1 MDTLG
6 RHTLAISEDGKV
18 FSWGSS
24 TEGQLGHGMCEPSH
38 IPRLILSLDGI
49 KVVQVECG
57 WNHSLCLSADGRVFA
72 FGSGDEGK
80 LGLGNTLDF
89 VVPFTVNY
97 FIHNNIRIN
106 KISAGHFHS
115 AAVDDDG
122 YLYTWGSGVCGV
134 LGHGNSE
141 RQLLPKRVTLW
152 QLCADRAQPNQH
164 TAYVPWNR
172 QQEDEK
178 LTPPKTPTKLNGSTW
193 KHGSAKGKDDVE
205 DSRSDSNQQLMIT
218 PPTTPSK
225 RAKQESYS
233 PLISSPYHIRD
244 HTIEWEEKDR
254 VVSIDS
260 GAFHMMAATRGG
272 NCFTWGKGDTFALGH
287 SNAQD
292 TYLPTQVQALKHY
305 HISTVVCSMNHS
317 MALADL
323 DAIDDPTSSIN
334 LNRPGM
340 VASTPTYESKVHLY
354 FSSSLGSTPT
364 PKSGQFFV
372 PTSPAPHINAPGT
385 PVSPAITSPPAG
397 GFSQAMSRKINMSEP
412 VSTLSGGSQSMS
424 DIALAMS
431 PNATSPTTPNIVLT
445 SPSNSDLSAV
455 EAAAAAADM
464 SLFAKAASEMRILG
478 ISATTSAFEKAIYGT
493 TSSPKPHHASQDD
506 DDSQEHNNNASST
519 PNSSGNRRPSVG
531 SGSLRDGEIE
541 IAPAS
546 KPMRIIKS
554 SHTQQKGSHH
564 HHQKARRGGHNNQ
577 SSHNNDDDEFPN
589 IATTFR
595 NTIMDTAEYSLV
607 SGRVDAE
614 VAQLRFMLDSSLG
627 SSGGQQQQRFAR
639 SEKIYRASS
648 NNAKKPTT
656 TNRFERRSGGQRDLE
671 QHESDNEL
679 DSSSS
684 DDIAEDLESDTF
696 YSGSSLVSDPSER
709 KLALLREGSIGL
721 DTSMSSI
728 PPSPRTGSYLFQDQ
742 SSTASSPIFR
752 ATSSATSP
760 LMDDENDDASQ
771 RSLLKASQA
780 ISPDADETPSPSPVK
795 FGFTTRLREGKS
807 AEAYGDLSDSETD
820 LATQTISSMA
830 TVNVE
835 SQEKPKEKK
844 RTGKSSTL
852 NGKSG
857 KKKEKKS
864 KSAQRSG
871 TGGAARFGQL
881 FEELFRKN
889 GNDPNRRA
897 ARLDSVQHE
906 MDRKTEKMDSL
917 SDLWLIQLMPRW
929 DSVRR
934 SSSVKKLW
942 RRGIPANIRGVVWGF
957 LIHNELSLDFNVYD
971 AAMRSSQMRYKLW
984 LEGEDK
990 DRHVRSGQ
998 SPFHVID
1005 VDVPRTHPETKL
1017 FKPGGPFHG
1026 DLVSLLH
1033 VYAAFDRDMSYVQG
1047 MSYLAAFFVTHCV
1060 DPFTAFRCFA
1070 NLLNTHFYRHLF
1082 KMDLTQIL
1090 RHISAY
1096 ELLFERHLPQLF
1108 AHFKELCITPEQY
1121 LLDWF
1126 MTCFSRAFSLQIAS
1140 RIFDCLIIEGEIV
1153 LYRTALAI
1161 LKISEKQLLD
1171 SDFEKLLPLFRTIAR
1186 EIDEE
1191 TLFATI
1197 ESIKVPREVRDFIRK
1212 IALDPL
1218 N

>member
-24 TEGQLGHGMCEPSH
+24 SEGQLGHGMCEPSH

-49 KVVQVECG
+49 KIVQVECG
-57 WNHSLCLSADGRVFA
+57 WSHSLCLSSDGRVFA

-89 VVPFTVNY
+89 VVPFTINY
-97 FIHNNIRIN
+97 FIHNDIRIN

-115 AAVDDDG
+115 AAVDDNG

-134 LGHGNSE
+134 LGHGSSE
-141 RQLLPKRVTLW
+141 RQLVPKRVTLW
-152 QLCADRAQPNQH
+152 QLCADRMQPNQH
-164 TAYVPWNR
+164 TAYIPWNR
-172 QQEDEK
+172 QQEEK
-178 LTPPKTPTKLNGSTW
+178 LTPPKTPTKLTGSTW

-205 DSRSDSNQQLMIT
+205 DSRADSNQQLMIT

-225 RAKQESYS
+225 RAKQDSYS
-233 PLISSPYHIRD
+233 PLIASPYRIQD
-244 HTIEWEEKDR
+244 HTIEWEESDR

-272 NCFTWGKGDTFALGH
+272 DCFTWGKGDTFALGH
-287 SNAQD
+287 SNPQD
-292 TYLPTQVQALKHY
+292 AYLPTQVQALKNY
-305 HISTVVCSMNHS
+305 HISKVVCSMNHS

-323 DAIDDPTSSIN
+323 DPIDDPTSSIN

-372 PTSPAPHINAPGT
+372 PTSPMPLAVNTPGT
-385 PVSPAITSPPAG
+385 PVSPTVTSPPAG
-397 GFSQAMSRKINMSEP
+397 LAGFSQAMSRKMATEP
-412 VSTLSGGSQSMS
+412 VSTLPGGSSSQS

-431 PNATSPTTPNIVLT
+431 PNGTGTPSSATM
-445 SPSNSDLSAV
+445 
-455 EAAAAAADM
+455 EAAAIEAAAAADM
-464 SLFAKAASEMRILG
+464 TQFAKTAAEMRILG

-493 TSSPKPHHASQDD
+493 TSSPKAHSTLSDEP
-506 DDSQEHNNNASST
+506 QEEAAR
-519 PNSSGNRRPSVG
+519 SSGNRRPSVG
-531 SGSLRDGEIE
+531 SGSLREGEIE

-546 KPMRIIKS
+546 KPMRIIS
-554 SHTQQKGSHH
+554 TQQKGSHH
-564 HHQKARRGGHNNQ
+564 HHQKPRRGHNTQ
-577 SSHNNDDDEFPN
+577 PSHDEDEFPN

-614 VAQLRFMLDSSLG
+614 VAQLRYMLDSSLG
-627 SSGGQQQQRFAR
+627 SSGGHRFAR

-648 NNAKKPTT
+648 NNTKKPSL
-656 TNRFERRSGGQRDLE
+656 NRFERRSGGQRDLE
-671 QHESDNEL
+671 QQLSDNEL

-684 DDIAEDLESDTF
+684 DENAEDLESDTF

-709 KLALLREGSIGL
+709 KLNLLREGSIGL
-721 DTSMSSI
+721 DTSMNSI
-728 PPSPRTGSYLFQDQ
+728 PPSPRTGSYPIFHDQ

-760 LMDDENDDASQ
+760 LMDDEADDPSQ
-771 RSLLKASQA
+771 RSLKASQA
-780 ISPDADETPSPSPVK
+780 ISPEGDETPSPSPVK
-795 FGFTTRLREGKS
+795 FGFTTRFREGKS
-807 AEAYGDLSDSETD
+807 SEAYDDLSDSEPD
-820 LATQTISSMA
+820 LATQTMPSMGTA
-830 TVNVE
+830 TE
-835 SQEKPKEKK
+835 SHEKAKPRKHP
-844 RTGKSSTL
+844 GKSSTS

-857 KKKEKKS
+857 KKKEKKTKTS
-864 KSAQRSG
+864 QRSS

-929 DSVRR
+929 DTVRR

-957 LIHNELSLDFNVYD
+957 LIRNDLSLDFNVYD

-990 DRHVRSGQ
+990 DRHRSGQ

-1033 VYAAFDRDMSYVQG
+1033 VYAAFDREMSYVQG

-1070 NLLNTHFYRHLF
+1070 NLLNTHFFRHLF
-1082 KMDLTQIL
+1082 KMNLTQIL

-1161 LKISEKQLLD
+1161 LKLSEKQLLG

-1191 TLFATI
+1191 TLFLTI